1 MIWWIALGIV
11 VLALIILVAVAMGTV
26 GRARGMERAAR
37 AAQAREP
44 QVTAL
49 QKRIEGLQGT
59 LASLSTRA
67 EVTQERI
74 AAIQE
79 SRHPGGPDPGQ
90 RAAKQTMATA
100 LRRGRRRSRG

>member
-1 MIWWIALGIV
+1 MIWWIALGVV
-11 VLALIILVAVAMGTV
+11 VLALVILVVVAMGTA
-26 GRARGMERAAR
+26 GRTRGLQRAAR
-37 AAQAREP
+37 AAQARDT
-44 QVTAL
+44 QVAAL
-49 QKRIEGLQGT
+49 QQRITGLQDT

-79 SRHPGGPDPGQ
+79 ARRPAGPDAGQ

-100 LRRGRRRSRG
+100 LRRGRRRSHG